1 MSGVLGATGLVLD
14 YGRRPALRGVDL
26 RVEPGEVL
34 AVTGRSGSGKSS
46 LLLCLA
52 GVLVPDAGEVRWGD
66 RVVSTLPE
74 KERSALRRS
83 EFGVLFQYGQL
94 VSELTALDNVAL
106 PLLLGG
112 APRPSAEEVA
122 RSWLD
127 RFGVAAL
134 AGARPREMSGGQAQL
149 VAVARALVTE
159 PAVLFADEPTGA
171 LDSLAGE
178 DVMAALIET
187 ARDQGTSVVLVTHDA
202 RVAAYGDREVEVRD
216 GVVLADDGLPTGDAV
231 HAMGE
236 RS

>member
-1 MSGVLGATGLVLD
+1 MSGVLGARGLVLD

-66 RVVSTLPE
+66 RVVSSLPE
-74 KERSALRRS
+74 RERSALRRS

-202 RVAAYGDREVEVRD
+202 RVAAYGDRDVEVRD
-216 GVVLADDGLPTGDAV
+216 GVVLDDSVPAGDAV
-231 HAMGE
+231 HTLGE
-236 RS
+236 GS

>member
-1 MSGVLGATGLVLD
+1 MSGVLGARGLVLD
-14 YGRRPALRGVDL
+14 YGHRSALRGVDL
-26 RVEPGEVL
+26 RVEPGEIL
-34 AVTGRSGSGKSS
+34 AVTGLSGSGKSS

-52 GVLVPDAGEVRWGD
+52 GVLVPDAGEVRRGD
-66 RVVSTLPE
+66 RVVSALPE

-94 VSELTALDNVAL
+94 VTELTALDNVAL

-112 APRPSAEEVA
+112 TPRPSAEEVA

-127 RFGVAAL
+127 RFGVAGL
-134 AGARPREMSGGQAQL
+134 AGARPHEMSGGQAQL

-187 ARDQGTSVVLVTHDA
+187 VRDQGTSVVLVTHDA

-216 GVVLADDGLPTGDAV
+216 GVVLDDSIPRWDAV
-231 HAMGE
+231 HTVGE

>member
-1 MSGVLGATGLVLD
+1 M
-14 YGRRPALRGVDL
+14 
-26 RVEPGEVL
+26 
-34 AVTGRSGSGKSS
+34 
-46 LLLCLA
+46 
-52 GVLVPDAGEVRWGD
+52 
-66 RVVSTLPE
+66 
-74 KERSALRRS
+74 
-83 EFGVLFQYGQL
+83 
-94 VSELTALDNVAL
+94 
-106 PLLLGG
+106 LLGG

-171 LDSLAGE
+171 LDSRAGE

-216 GVVLADDGLPTGDAV
+216 GVVLADDGLPTGGAV

-236 RS
+236 GS